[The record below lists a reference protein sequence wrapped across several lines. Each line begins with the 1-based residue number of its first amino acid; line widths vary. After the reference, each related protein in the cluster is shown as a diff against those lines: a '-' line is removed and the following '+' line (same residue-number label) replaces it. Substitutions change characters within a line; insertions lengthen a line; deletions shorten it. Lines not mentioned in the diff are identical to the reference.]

1 MNGFEQIDFYTE
13 SKIPYFFMIDFLKEN
28 CIVKTIKE
36 LDNQKDISFEI
47 NHNFYQLQPKI
58 QKKIQLKRFPQSIK
72 NYQKSFDKVY
82 KNIHFGNSYL
92 CNLTCETEIEIN
104 LSLAEIY
111 HQSKAKY
118 KLLYNN
124 KFVCF
129 SPENFIKIKDNQIV
143 TFPMKGTIN
152 AEIFDAENQILNDEK
167 EKAEHYTIVDLLRN
181 DVSMVAENVEV
192 KRFRYIDELQ
202 TESGK
207 ILQVSSEISGTL
219 LPEFQQKFGT
229 ILEKLLP
236 AGSICGAPKE
246 KTLEII
252 LENETHNRNFY
263 TGIFGFFDGNE
274 LDCAVMIRFIEQRNG
289 KMYYKSGGGI
299 THLSEM
305 ESEYQEMLQK
315 IYVPI
320 F

>member
-13 SKIPYFFMIDFLKEN
+13 SKIPYFFMIDFLKQN
-28 CIVKTIKE
+28 CIVRTIEE

-47 NHNFYQLQPKI
+47 NHNFYQLQSKN
-58 QKKIQLKRFPQSIK
+58 QKKIQLEKFHQSIES
-72 NYQKSFDKVY
+72 YQNSFDKVY

-111 HQSKAKY
+111 HHSKAKY
-118 KLLYNN
+118 KLLYDD

-152 AEIFDAENQILNDEK
+152 AEIFDAENLILNDEK

-181 DVSMVAENVEV
+181 DISMVAENVEV
-192 KRFRYIDELQ
+192 KRFRYIDELK

-252 LENETHNRNFY
+252 LESETHKRNFY